1 MHLAGTVF
9 HFCLSCHRL
18 VHVVLRPTFLNV
30 LGVFSHSSWII
41 LPNSPPE
48 TEKSL
53 GRIDNFRTC
62 AALDTA
68 LPLTL

>member
-9 HFCLSCHRL
+9 NFCLSCHRL
-18 VHVVLRPTFLNV
+18 VHVVLRPPFLNV

-41 LPNSPPE
+41 LPKSPLE
-48 TEKSL
+48 TEKSR
-53 GRIDNFRTC
+53 GSIDHFRTC

-68 LPLTL
+68 FPFTL